1 MESIT
6 VIGPPGT
13 GKTYYIEQMIKT
25 INNSN
30 YLYLTYNVSMA
41 QHARMMIEDDRHKIG
56 TIHSIMA
63 QKNGIIPPFIKTED
77 QIQFAKKYG
86 LTYAKSLDEWT
97 GQSELERFLRYYDRT
112 ENLMEKPRQPANETL
127 NMPYLFY
134 EYKKWKELQG
144 KKDYTDILIEASKN
158 KYYADIVF
166 VDEAQDLSPLMW
178 KIIDNIECSKRYIVG
193 DPHQSINEFRGVRI
207 EDFIKRIGKK
217 TILEK
222 SYRFGDNIRVLG
234 DAILGRA
241 RLIDIQY
248 RGIGNTEIDR
258 HDINSFT
265 RLPGSKAI
273 LCRTNALANM
283 LANRLPYA
291 MIPINPEHG
300 YGNGWT
306 KTTFKIAEIMRK
318 WPSINAEEFRYI
330 VEHSPA
336 DLWVR
341 GTKSKVKKEM
351 TLFSYDLMKRRMSP
365 VEIVGKL
372 NIDQKAKDNARRLM
386 VDNVPVIYIDTIHA
400 AKGLEWDHVIIAND
414 FPQKLEINDEE
425 RRLFYVA
432 VTRAKKTLDFIR
444 AGYYQSAF
452 PLPVN
457 PKTLNITEIL

>member
-63 QKNGIIPPFIKTED
+63 QKNGIIPPFIKTDD

-134 EYKKWKELQG
+134 EYKKWKEMQN

-318 WPSINAEEFRYI
+318 WPNINADEFRYI

-365 VEIVGKL
+365 LEIVGKL

>member
-207 EDFIKRIGKK
+207 QDFIKRIGKK

-318 WPSINAEEFRYI
+318 WPNINAEEFRYI

-365 VEIVGKL
+365 LEIVGKL

>member
-63 QKNGIIPPFIKTED
+63 QKNGIIPPFIKTDD

-178 KIIDNIECSKRYIVG
+178 KIIDNIECEKRYIVG

-318 WPSINAEEFRYI
+318 WPNINAEEFRYI

-365 VEIVGKL
+365 LEIVGKL

>member
-178 KIIDNIECSKRYIVG
+178 KIIDNIECEKRYIVG

-258 HDINSFT
+258 HDINSFA

-318 WPSINAEEFRYI
+318 WPNINAEEFRYI

-365 VEIVGKL
+365 LEIVGKL